1 MPSASTHFRRA
12 INFSVTG
19 KCSYAQRHRFV
30 HLHTLTPRPP
40 DTICASVTLLYLALV
55 IALACAWPPSAPVPS
70 SDNASAFSF
79 IDRTALNCI
88 FGIVFSFWGVM
99 AYLRCLDPRISR
111 RLAAIAVI
119 LTLWLTAVTI
129 KWNTTDLKLA
139 RYLWYG
145 YYTPWPVC
153 HRSAFPAR

>member
-1 MPSASTHFRRA
+1 MPNGTVLSIFTRSRR
-12 INFSVTG
+12 G
-19 KCSYAQRHRFV
+19 
-30 HLHTLTPRPP
+30 LLT
-40 DTICASVTLLYLALV
+40 TICASITLLYLALV

-79 IDRTALNCI
+79 IDCTALNCI

-145 YYTPWPVC
+145 YYIPTALPFLRAEVSR
-153 HRSAFPAR
+153 H

>member
-1 MPSASTHFRRA
+1 MPNGTVLSIFTHSRR
-12 INFSVTG
+12 G
-19 KCSYAQRHRFV
+19 
-30 HLHTLTPRPP
+30 LLT
-40 DTICASVTLLYLALV
+40 TICASVTLLYLALV
-55 IALACAWPPSAPVPS
+55 IALACAWPPPGPVPS

-99 AYLRCLDPRISR
+99 ACLRCLDPRISR

-139 RYLWYG
+139 RYLWSAT
-145 YYTPWPVC
+145 TP
-153 HRSAFPAR
+153 HGLSATALPFLRAEVSRH

>member
-1 MPSASTHFRRA
+1 MPNGTVLSIFTRSRR
-12 INFSVTG
+12 G
-19 KCSYAQRHRFV
+19 
-30 HLHTLTPRPP
+30 LLT
-40 DTICASVTLLYLALV
+40 TICASITLLYLALV

-129 KWNTTDLKLA
+129 KMEHDRPQACALPLV
-139 RYLWYG
+139 RLLHPHG
-145 YYTPWPVC
+145 L
-153 HRSAFPAR
+153 SATALPFLRAEVSRH